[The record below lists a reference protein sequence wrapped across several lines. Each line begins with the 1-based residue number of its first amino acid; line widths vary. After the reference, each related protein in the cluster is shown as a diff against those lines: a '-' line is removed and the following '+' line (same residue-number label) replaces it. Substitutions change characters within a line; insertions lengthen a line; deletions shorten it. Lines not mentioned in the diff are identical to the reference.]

1 MPVAKEAGKIQRPL
15 YRRNIEVLVKDFKV
29 ALPQLKAEQQHLL
42 AELHKLNEQ
51 IQAAETVIHA
61 FVGRLPE
68 EPWQTT
74 AKAKSRVVRRT
85 NVPAPIPVGRAPN
98 KQVYEH
104 VGQIL
109 AGGQEFGASELRSEL
124 KKRFDIDYSFASVY
138 RALTAG
144 RESGRYENRDGV
156 WRERRIRRIPVT
168 ER

>member
-1 MPVAKEAGKIQRPL
+1 MPVAKETGKSQIAL
-15 YRRNIEVLVKDFKV
+15 SRRRIEVLVKDFKA
-29 ALPQLKAEQQHLL
+29 ALPQLKAKQQRAL
-42 AELHKLNEQ
+42 AEVHKLNEQ
-51 IQAAETVIHA
+51 IQAAETVIQA
-61 FVGRLPE
+61 FEGRLPE

-74 AKAKSRVVRRT
+74 ARASSRVMPKASA
-85 NVPAPIPVGRAPN
+85 PAPTLSGRAPN

-156 WRERRIRRIPVT
+156 WRERRTRRIPVT
-168 ER
+168 